1 MRGQDLRQLYESCGN
16 NEETRQKVFSEKIK
30 SLLDENKIS
39 VEDFSLR
46 ELFEAVDST
55 TFGLTTGTLIH
66 KALIDSYNG
75 ADIISDQLVTN
86 IPSNRQEE
94 IIVGFTATESPKL
107 VPEGLEYE
115 ESSIGDK
122 GVGTR
127 ADKYGRIISITEE
140 AVMFDQTGQILNS
153 AREIG
158 EKAAQYKEKLII
170 DGIVDLNTNVYRPV
184 INGVPT
190 ATALYSS
197 GNGNL
202 VTSNPLSD
210 YTSIESARKKFADFT
225 DENGDPI
232 SIRPK
237 VILVPF
243 ALETTARRI
252 LNSIEIEEI
261 TGESGSRATHSP
273 NPFRDSYKIL
283 SSVFV
288 DGVSTTTWFF
298 GDFKRQFGW
307 QDVIPLQVTRRK
319 SGNEDEFK
327 RDVVAQFKV
336 RFFGGV
342 FAKDKVYVIKNTA

>member
-1 MRGQDLRQLYESCGN
+1 MRGQDLRQLYESCGS
-16 NEETRQKVFSEKIK
+16 NEETRQKVFIEKIK

-55 TFGLTTGTLIH
+55 TFAITTGNLIH

-107 VPEGLEYE
+107 VPEGMEYE
-115 ESSIGDK
+115 ESSMGDK
-122 GVGTR
+122 GVGTK

-140 AVMFDQTGQILNS
+140 AIMFDQTGQILNF

-158 EKAAQYKEKLII
+158 EKAAQYKERLII
-170 DGIVDLNTNVYRPV
+170 EGIVDLNSNVYRPI

-197 GNGNL
+197 GNGNFVAENSL
-202 VTSNPLSD
+202 TD
-210 YTSIESARKKFADFT
+210 YTSIEKARQKFANFT
-225 DENGDPI
+225 DENGDLI

-237 VILVPF
+237 IILVPF

-261 TGESGSRATHSP
+261 TGEDGSRATRSP
-273 NPFRDSYKIL
+273 NPFRDNYKIL
-283 SSVFV
+283 SSVFI
-288 DGVSTTTWFF
+288 DGVSTTNWYL

-307 QDVIPLQVTRRK
+307 QDVVPLQVTRRK

-336 RFFGGV
+336 RFFGGI
-342 FAKDKVYVIKNTA
+342 FAKDKVYVIKNTE

>member
-1 MRGQDLRQLYESCGN
+1 MLRQDLRQLYESCGTD
-16 NEETRQKVFSEKIK
+16 EKTRQQVFSEKIK
-30 SLLDENKIS
+30 KLLDEDKIS
-39 VEDFSLR
+39 VNDFSLR
-46 ELFEAVDST
+46 ELFEAVDSS
-55 TFGLTTGTLIH
+55 TFGIVTGNLIH
-66 KALIDSYNG
+66 KTLIDSYSG

-94 IIVGFTATESPKL
+94 TIVGFTATESPKL

-122 GVGTR
+122 GVGAR
-127 ADKYGRIISITEE
+127 ADKYGRVISITEE
-140 AVMFDQTGQILNS
+140 AVMFDQTGQILNY
-153 AREIG
+153 ACEIG
-158 EKAAQYKEKLII
+158 QKAAQYKEKLII
-170 DGIVDLNTNVYRPV
+170 EGVVDLNSNVYRPIV
-184 INGVPT
+184 NGEPT

-202 VTSNPLSD
+202 VTSNGLSD
-210 YTSIESARKKFADFT
+210 YTNIESARQQFTGFT

-237 VILVPF
+237 ILLVPF

-252 LNSIEIEEI
+252 LNSIEIEEQ
-261 TGESGSRATHSP
+261 TGVDGSRTTRSP
-273 NPFRDSYKIL
+273 NPFKDSYQVL
-283 SSVFV
+283 SSVFM
-288 DGVSTTTWFF
+288 DGVSTTSWFL

-307 QDVIPLQVTRRK
+307 QDVIPLQVLRRK
-319 SGNEDEFK
+319 SGNDDEFK

-342 FAKDKVYVIKNTA
+342 FAKDVVYVKNTA